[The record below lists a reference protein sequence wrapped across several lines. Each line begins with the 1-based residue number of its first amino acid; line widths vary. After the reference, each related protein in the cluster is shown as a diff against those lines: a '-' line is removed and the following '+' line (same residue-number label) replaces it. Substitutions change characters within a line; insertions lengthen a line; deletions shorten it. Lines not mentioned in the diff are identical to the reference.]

1 MKINQ
6 VDIKEF
12 NAFIN
17 TIDLKKISKDK
28 LIEYYKNSVATE
40 FGAMAFTD
48 RNKAERNEFL
58 KNQYIQEL
66 KQRKYSITDQD
77 EYNAIEGGQYD
88 GEGSY
93 SAEEFAWMD
102 A

>member
-6 VDIKEF
+6 IDIKEF

-17 TIDLKKISKDK
+17 TIDLKKISKDE

-66 KQRKYSITDQD
+66 KQRKHSITDQD
-77 EYNAIEGGQYD
+77 EYDAIED
-88 GEGSY
+88 GEYNGKGSY

-102 A
+102 I

>member
-1 MKINQ
+1 

-28 LIEYYKNSVATE
+28 LIEYYQNSCASEICAEAVL
-40 FGAMAFTD
+40 D
-48 RNKAERNEFL
+48 RIKAERNEYL
-58 KNQYIQEL
+58 KDKYIEEM
-66 KQRKYSITDQD
+66 KRRKYRVQD
-77 EYNAIEGGQYD
+77 QYD
-88 GEGSY
+88 AVEDGKYNGEGSY